1 MVAVFDLGTGCKYM
15 AIYLYLLKGTVSL
28 HTAPSLIRRPM
39 MGELTVTRI
48 LSLTMRLVKSM
59 IGSGFIGGILRK

>member
-1 MVAVFDLGTGCKYM
+1 MPV
-15 AIYLYLLKGTVSL
+15 TVDYSAHL
-28 HTAPSLIRRPM
+28 ERIFSASSRVCFLAHGSSLIRRPM